1 MKNSS
6 HFHPVLLLL
15 LALFFSLSACAP
27 STGIF
32 AGGNWQSSGLP
43 RQHVRTL
50 EVDPNNSQVIYAGDA
65 QNGVF
70 VSNDSGQHWT
80 QRTTGLP
87 LPLAIQLL
95 AFDGPGKKL
104 YAATDKGLFVSAD
117 AAQHWQ
123 AVSPVNSKSL
133 TVSYTAL
140 AFDFNAPHTIY
151 AGTLH
156 QGVLVSTDDGRSWI
170 SASSGLP
177 IGDAIND
184 LAFDPDHQQLWAATA
199 SGIYRSDD
207 RGATWR
213 AFNSELP
220 PNTTVYAVQ
229 PASVSGGAQNLIF
242 AGTNIGFFRSEDA
255 GAHWTRGQ
263 ETFSGTSIHQIL
275 VDFRTPTTIYLA
287 TDAGAFRSDNSG
299 QTWGGIASGLPKG
312 SPVYALTFGA
322 TNYSQLYAAVND
334 VYLYPGS
341 SGGLTITRLIPI
353 LLILLFFYL
362 LYRLTTRNRRRT
374 QQMFA
379 PEQSGKEPS
388 LAPLGTSSEAMP
400 QDKTQLNGVRP
411 APAPQ
416 SQEVVRDDK
425 ESEKDS

>member
-1 MKNSS
+1 MKNSW
-6 HFHPVLLLL
+6 HLHPALLLV
-15 LALFFSLSACAP
+15 LFFSLSACAP
-27 STGIF
+27 GAGIF
-32 AGGNWQSSGLP
+32 AGGNWQSSGLSH
-43 RQHVRTL
+43 QHIRTL
-50 EVDPNNSQVIYAGDA
+50 EVDPNNSRVIYAGDA
-65 QNGVF
+65 QDGVF

-80 QRTTGLP
+80 QRNPGLP

-95 AFDGPGKKL
+95 AVDGSGKKL

-117 AAQHWQ
+117 AAQNWQ
-123 AVSPVNSKSL
+123 SVGAVN
-133 TVSYTAL
+133 TDVSYTAL
-140 AFDFNAPHTIY
+140 AFDFSAPHTIY
-151 AGTLH
+151 AGTQH
-156 QGVLVSTDDGRSWI
+156 QGVLVSTDDGHSW
-170 SASSGLP
+170 ASGSNGLP
-177 IGDAIND
+177 VGVAING
-184 LAFDPDHQQLWAATA
+184 LAFDSVRHQLWAATA

-213 AFNSELP
+213 AFNSGLP
-220 PNTTVYAVQ
+220 PNTIVYDVQ

-242 AGTNIGFFRSEDA
+242 AGTNFGFFRSEDA

-263 ETFSGTSIHQIL
+263 EAFSGTRIHQVL

-322 TNYSQLYAAVND
+322 DSYSQLYAAVND

-362 LYRLTTRNRRRT
+362 LYRLVTRTRRRS
-374 QQMFA
+374 QQIFA
-379 PEQSGKEPS
+379 SGQRDEEPS
-388 LAPLGTSSEAMP
+388 LGPLSTSSEAVP
-400 QDKTQLNGVRP
+400 QDRAQLNGIQ
-411 APAPQ
+411 PAPQ
-416 SQEVVRDDK
+416 RQEAAGDDK
-425 ESEKDS
+425 DT